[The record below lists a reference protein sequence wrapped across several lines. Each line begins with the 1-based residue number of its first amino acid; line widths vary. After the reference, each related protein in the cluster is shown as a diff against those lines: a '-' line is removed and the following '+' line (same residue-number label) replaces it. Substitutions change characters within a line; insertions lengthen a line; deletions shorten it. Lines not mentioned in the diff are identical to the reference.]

1 MQDRSVFSFLC
12 DMKNYEETISA
23 CALNRIFGFEPKIGL
38 ALLNHFGS
46 ATEVMRLNRKDQD
59 LLLGPH
65 SKYTGMIGPEAIDAA
80 AQELDHLADK
90 NIYFIGYTH
99 EHYPRLLK
107 ECEDAPIGIYI
118 RSNTPIES
126 LFTPR
131 QSIAVVGTRDISL
144 YGEEWCHKIV
154 NSFAST
160 SDRPLVVSGLALG
173 TDICAHKTALD
184 LGLPTIG
191 VMATGPEQVYPWRH
205 TEFAER
211 LVSTPGCALIT
222 DYPPGTAPLAIHFL
236 RRNRIIAGLS
246 QSTLLIESKIRGGGM
261 MTCRLAFSYGREVY
275 ALPGRVDDLRSQ
287 GCNLL
292 IREKIAEP
300 VTSEKELL
308 KSLGFKCARGSRTHN
323 DLAALETTYA
333 SSIPME
339 KINQMSTI
347 LLYIKKYRGITIEEI
362 AEKTQ
367 FEYSRTAEL
376 VRILETDGFICTD
389 LLQRC
394 TINFRN
400 NL

>member
-1 MQDRSVFSFLC
+1 
-12 DMKNYEETISA
+12 MKNYEETINA

-38 ALLNHFGS
+38 ALLEHFGS
-46 ATEVMRLNRKDQD
+46 ATEVMRLNRKDQE

-65 SKYTGMIGPEAIDAA
+65 SKYTGMITPRAVDAA
-80 AQELDHLADK
+80 ALELEHLANK
-90 NIYFIGYTH
+90 SICFIGYQH
-99 EHYPRLLK
+99 EHYPILLQ

-118 RSNTPIES
+118 RSNTPVES
-126 LFTPR
+126 LFAPS

-154 NSFAST
+154 NSFANT
-160 SDRPLVVSGLALG
+160 ANKPLIISGLALG

-184 LGLPTIG
+184 RGLPTIG

-246 QSTLLIESKIRGGGM
+246 HSTLLIESKIRGGGM

-300 VTSEKELL
+300 IISEKELL
-308 KSLGFKCARGSRTHN
+308 RSLGFKGARGNRIHN
-323 DLAALETTYA
+323 DIATLETTYA
-333 SSIPME
+333 TNVPKD
-339 KINQMSTI
+339 KIDQMATI

-362 AEKTQ
+362 AEKVQ
-367 FEYSRTAEL
+367 LEYSRTAEL

-400 NL
+400 NM